1 MNQAKRNKILH
12 EGFWGVTLLPW
23 TQQQT
28 SNVMGLG
35 AGKRN
40 MSQLSLIQV
49 SDIKVFYK
57 LSQQHP
63 N

>member
-1 MNQAKRNKILH
+1 MNQAKRNKILY